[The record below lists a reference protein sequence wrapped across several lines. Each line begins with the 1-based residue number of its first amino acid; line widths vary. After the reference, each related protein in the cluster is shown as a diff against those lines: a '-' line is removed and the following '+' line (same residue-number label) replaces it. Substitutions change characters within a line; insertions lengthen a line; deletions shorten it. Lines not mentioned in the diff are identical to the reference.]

1 MPDIR
6 LQSTQADR
14 TAAQIWAGLSAH
26 SRQQAVTL
34 LVQLAVQHVV
44 AAWPPSAEPPEKE
57 QPHAARP
64 DHIQDPA

>member
-1 MPDIR
+1 MSDIP
-6 LQSTQADR
+6 LLSTHTDR

-26 SRQQAVTL
+26 SRQQAVML
-34 LVQLAVQHVV
+34 LVRLAVQRVV
-44 AAWPPSAEPPEKE
+44 AAWPPSPEPHGKE